1 MTVLYDEN
9 LLTEEQTKIDN
20 AFRSIGEQYYAAHQD
35 ETDNPFAEYFAVI
48 KASETRMAEHRAM
61 VMKANGLMIC
71 PRCAAQ
77 IDIQSVFCN
86 HCGIR
91 VAEQEEEPAV
101 PEAVEEAPVEE
112 PTVPEVAEEAPVEE
126 PTVPEVAE
134 KAPVEEPAAPEVAE
148 EAPAFV
154 APPVKETND
163 SFDMPVTKVFDPD
176 WFRKTNKAD
185 EKPADVASEESKAVW
200 RKTETQ
206 TAAPAVKRI
215 CQNCGAAIDDEF
227 AFCIECGTRYVE
239 PSAPAAEPEPVAE
252 PEPEPVAEP
261 AAPVSAPK
269 NIEDDNRTT
278 YADSEVA
285 GNAPAAKAEQRVCQN
300 CGYVIVEADAVFCN
314 NCGTRIEKQPQ
325 SSNKKTCK
333 FCGWETTDPEVRF
346 CTECGS
352 KL

>member
-1 MTVLYDEN
+1 MCLTVLYDEN

-20 AFRSIGEQYYAAHQD
+20 AFRAIGEQYYAEHQN
-35 ETDNPFAEYFAVI
+35 ETDNQFADYFVVI
-48 KASETRMAEHRAM
+48 KASENKMTEHRAM

-91 VAEQEEEPAV
+91 VAK
-101 PEAVEEAPVEE
+101 
-112 PTVPEVAEEAPVEE
+112 AE
-126 PTVPEVAE
+126 
-134 KAPVEEPAAPEVAE
+134 EEPAAPETVEETPAEEPAAPIIAE
-148 EAPAFV
+148 EAPAEEPAMPEETPVEAPAAEAEEPKEFA
-154 APPVKETND
+154 APPAKETND

-176 WFRKTNKAD
+176 WFRKKDEAE
-185 EKPADVASEESKAVW
+185 EKPADETSEETKAVW

-206 TAAPAVKRI
+206 TAVPAVKRI
-215 CQNCGAAIDDEF
+215 CQNCGAEIDDDF
-227 AFCIECGTRYVE
+227 VFCVQCGTRYVE

-252 PEPEPVAEP
+252 PKPQVSEPNRIA
-261 AAPVSAPK
+261 
-269 NIEDDNRTT
+269 DDNRTT
-278 YADSEVA
+278 YADGEGA
-285 GNAPAAKAEQRVCQN
+285 DNAPAAKPEQRVCQN

-314 NCGTRIEKQPQ
+314 NCGTRIEEQPQ